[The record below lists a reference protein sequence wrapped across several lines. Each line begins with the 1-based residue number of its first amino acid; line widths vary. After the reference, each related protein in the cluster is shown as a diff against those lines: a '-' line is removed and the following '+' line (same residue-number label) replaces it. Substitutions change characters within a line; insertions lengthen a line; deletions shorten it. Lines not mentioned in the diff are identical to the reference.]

1 MTPSCA
7 LRCTMG
13 NERAIH
19 RRAAYYRVLHANESW
34 KKSCG
39 PCGKQLFKE
48 GRKNWEEGPVTLL
61 QGFSHFCQFQVT
73 TNTNQPNYLLC
84 CRRKRWSSFLL
95 LPIQRT
101 TGLILNY
108 SSLKKVSLFF
118 QIYHF

>member
-1 MTPSCA
+1 
-7 LRCTMG
+7 MG

-19 RRAAYYRVLHANESW
+19 RRAAYYKVLHANESW

-48 GRKNWEEGPVTLL
+48 GGKNWEEDPVTLL
-61 QGFSHFCQFQVT
+61 QGFSHFCLFQVT

-84 CRRKRWSSFLL
+84 CQRKRWSSFLL

-108 SSLKKVSLFF
+108 SGLKKVSLFF

>member
-1 MTPSCA
+1 MTPRYA

-19 RRAAYYRVLHANESW
+19 RRTAYYMVLHANESW

-48 GRKNWEEGPVTLL
+48 GGKNWEESPITLL

-73 TNTNQPNYLLC
+73 TNTNQPNYLLY

-95 LPIQRT
+95 LPVQRT